1 MKQYVAVG
9 LTVLAGAAL
18 VETALIPGILIGGAA
33 VLVPRLSRYV
43 RLPGAKS
50 TIRLRA
56 TTRFSSAASR
66 ASISIMQRSTFIAIS
81 RNSISVTQTALRLAS
96 TTSDVS
102 STSQSLI

>member
-33 VLVPRLSRYV
+33 VLAPRLSRYV

-50 TIRLRA
+50 PNADPQLVSVKPA
-56 TTRFSSAASR
+56 N
-66 ASISIMQRSTFIAIS
+66 
-81 RNSISVTQTALRLAS
+81 NS
-96 TTSDVS
+96 
-102 STSQSLI
+102 